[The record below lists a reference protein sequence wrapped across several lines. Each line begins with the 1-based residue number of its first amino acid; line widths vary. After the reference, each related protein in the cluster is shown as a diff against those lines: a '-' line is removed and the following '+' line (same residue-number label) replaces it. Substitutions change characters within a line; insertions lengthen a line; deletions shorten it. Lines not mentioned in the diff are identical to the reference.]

1 MEINYLDL
9 IESLMQLLV
18 MIVCA
23 LLTVRFLKKVRFT
36 IVMGFFLYA
45 TICLIIGNMYWILT
59 TVLKVGVRIPYGINE
74 VSSTGAW
81 LLFAS
86 MFNKIFYKE
95 RPKRGFETVQ
105 IAVISVVLIVLWTVW
120 SGEWIESV
128 TSGVP
133 LCYLMYIIVLAMKK
147 TGAFGTIEKVCII
160 VSTYTVLILQI
171 INCFLESELIMA
183 VFEYTTYV
191 ILFAVFTFLF
201 VKGLRG
207 LLRIRRDRDT
217 SVDEIKKVLVVN
229 FVSLVWILNTTYMC
243 YEPVYF
249 LADFMYAV
257 ALLIVMFTCFELEKR
272 PESLRTEQIAKGGA

>member
-1 MEINYLDL
+1 MEINYPDL
-9 IESLMQLLV
+9 IESLMQLAV
-18 MIVCA
+18 MIICA

-105 IAVISVVLIVLWTVW
+105 IAVISVVLIVLWTIW

-128 TSGVP
+128 AGGVP

-147 TGAFGTIEKVCII
+147 TGAFGTIEKVFII

-171 INCFLESELIMA
+171 ISLSLESEIVKA

-191 ILFAVFTFLF
+191 ILFAVFVFLL

-217 SVDEIKKVLVVN
+217 SEDEIKKVLVVN